1 MEMQE
6 LRNGTLH
13 KRTKENNE
21 LLREFM
27 KVERCNGSHTMT
39 MVMNPVSLTKDGP
52 NMKARE
58 EMRAPEDEH
67 NLIIRSYRT
76 QSLSAEC

>member
-1 MEMQE
+1 
-6 LRNGTLH
+6 
-13 KRTKENNE
+13 
-21 LLREFM
+21 M

-52 NMKARE
+52 NMKAWE

-67 NLIIRSYRT
+67 NLIIRSFNPYNHLVGLDWLLFKKKLV
-76 QSLSAEC
+76 SIFLL

>member
-6 LRNGTLH
+6 LRNGTFH
-13 KRTKENNE
+13 NITKENNE

-52 NMKARE
+52 NMKAWE

-67 NLIIRSYRT
+67 NLIIRSLPCATSRY
-76 QSLSAEC
+76 

>member
-1 MEMQE
+1 MEMQ
-6 LRNGTLH
+6 
-13 KRTKENNE
+13 RTPKWNIPQENNE

-52 NMKARE
+52 NMKAWE

-67 NLIIRSYRT
+67 NHIIRSRMK
-76 QSLSAEC
+76 SRLR

>member
-1 MEMQE
+1 
-6 LRNGTLH
+6 
-13 KRTKENNE
+13 
-21 LLREFM
+21 M

-52 NMKARE
+52 NMKAWE

-67 NLIIRSYRT
+67 NLIIRS
-76 QSLSAEC
+76 QLSEHQDVILSDGRNFET